1 MREKAE
7 VADKYSDFSA
17 SLMSRP
23 KIVLGMGIRQ
33 FFRFFN
39 KKNQWTIAIGV
50 LLYLMVLMQVVFIAF
65 LGDAY
70 PCNEYEVEESSGIFE
85 KECKTIEFYQGFSKM
100 LLILIASIASSGLIS
115 NDLKNDSIHLYLSR
129 PISRTDYLVARFI
142 PIFLLLMIYTALPN
156 LLVYFSELYD
166 SGFEID
172 WFKEQKW
179 LLLGIIIQGMLYSFA
194 FSIIGLTFSAA
205 INRESFAAGGF
216 FLTIYGLLI
225 IVEFARFFIENDAV
239 LLLSISHQLEL
250 ISYDIYNLDYF
261 VWDVESGDRV
271 LIDLNALWIYGAFS
285 LMIGSCLAFLQ
296 WTIYQMEVTK

>member
-1 MREKAE
+1 MKEKAE
-7 VADKYSDFSA
+7 VAEKYSDFDA
-17 SLMSRP
+17 LLMSRP

-39 KKNQWTIAIGV
+39 KKNQWTIAIGI
-50 LLYLMVLMQVVFIAF
+50 LLYLLVFLQVVSIAL
-65 LGDAY
+65 LGFTY
-70 PCNEYEVEESSGIFE
+70 PCDENVIEETGNVE
-85 KECKTIEFYQGFSKM
+85 KECRTIEFYQGFSKM
-100 LLILIASIASSGLIS
+100 LVILIACIASSGLIS

-156 LLVYFSELYD
+156 LLVYIAELYG
-166 SGFEID
+166 SGFEMD
-172 WFKEQKW
+172 WVKEHKW

-194 FSIIGLTFSAA
+194 YSIIGLTFSAA
-205 INRESFAAGGF
+205 INRESFGAGGF
-216 FLTIYGLLI
+216 FLSIYGLLI

-261 VWDVESGDRV
+261 VSDVENEYRV
-271 LIDLNALWIYGAFS
+271 LLNLNSLWIYGAFS
-285 LMIGSCLAFLQ
+285 LIIGSCLAFLQ

>member
-1 MREKAE
+1 MKEKAE
-7 VADKYSDFSA
+7 VAEKYSDFDA
-17 SLMSRP
+17 LLMSRP

-39 KKNQWTIAIGV
+39 KKNQWTIAIGI
-50 LLYLMVLMQVVFIAF
+50 LLYLLVFLQVVSIAL
-65 LGDAY
+65 LGFTY
-70 PCNEYEVEESSGIFE
+70 PCDENVIEETGNVE
-85 KECKTIEFYQGFSKM
+85 KDCRTIEFYQGFSKM
-100 LLILIASIASSGLIS
+100 LVILIACIASSGLIS

-166 SGFEID
+166 SGFEMD
-172 WFKEQKW
+172 WVKEHKW

-194 FSIIGLTFSAA
+194 YSIIGLTFSAA

-216 FLTIYGLLI
+216 FLSIYGLLI

-261 VWDVESGDRV
+261 VSDVENEYRV
-271 LIDLNALWIYGAFS
+271 LLNLNSLWIYGAFS
-285 LMIGSCLAFLQ
+285 LIIGSCLAFLQ

>member
-1 MREKAE
+1 MKEKAE
-7 VADKYSDFSA
+7 VAEKYSDFNA
-17 SLMSRP
+17 LLMSRS

-33 FFRFFN
+33 FFRLFN
-39 KKNQWTIAIGV
+39 KKNQWTIAIGII
-50 LLYLMVLMQVVFIAF
+50 LYLLVLIQVVSIAL
-65 LGDAY
+65 LGVTY
-70 PCNEYEVEESSGIFE
+70 PCDEYVLDEAGNVE
-85 KECKTIEFYQGFSKM
+85 KECRTIEFYQGFSKM
-100 LLILIASIASSGLIS
+100 LVILIACIASSGLIS

-156 LLVYFSELYD
+156 LLVYIAELYD
-166 SGFEID
+166 SGFEMD
-172 WFKEQKW
+172 WVKEHKW
-179 LLLGIIIQGMLYSFA
+179 LLLGIIIQGMLYSFTY
-194 FSIIGLTFSAA
+194 SIIGLTFSAA

-216 FLTIYGLLI
+216 FLSIYGLLI

-261 VWDVESGDRV
+261 VSDVENEYRV
-271 LIDLNALWIYGAFS
+271 LLNLNSLWIYGAFS
-285 LMIGSCLAFLQ
+285 LIIGSCLAFLQ

>member
-1 MREKAE
+1 MKEKAE
-7 VADKYSDFSA
+7 VAEKYSDFDA
-17 SLMSRP
+17 LLMSRP

-39 KKNQWTIAIGV
+39 KKNQWTIAIGI
-50 LLYLMVLMQVVFIAF
+50 LLYLLVFLQVVSIAL
-65 LGDAY
+65 LGFTY
-70 PCNEYEVEESSGIFE
+70 PCDENVIEETGNVE
-85 KECKTIEFYQGFSKM
+85 KECRTIEFYQGFSKM
-100 LLILIASIASSGLIS
+100 LVILIACIASSGLIS

-129 PISRTDYLVARFI
+129 PIRRTDYLVARFI

-261 VWDVESGDRV
+261 VSDVENEYRV
-271 LIDLNALWIYGAFS
+271 LLNLNSLWIYGAFS
-285 LMIGSCLAFLQ
+285 LIIGSCLAFLQ